1 MIMPLPTCTH
11 QWPDKIT
18 QRQYWLAVQ
27 LDALSLSYTLNHPT
41 PHLLADLSLIQE
53 LYPRQLS
60 AEHLSSRL
68 PVLTGEAQAARNI
81 DIDSIGLHKKDKH
94 LQKSQQSY
102 GSAAVLA
109 H

>member
-1 MIMPLPTCTH
+1 MLTSPF
-11 QWPDKIT
+11 
-18 QRQYWLAVQ
+18 YWLAVQ
-27 LDALSLSYTLNHPT
+27 LDALSLSYTFNHPT
-41 PHLLADLSLIQE
+41 PQLLTDLSLIQE

-81 DIDSIGLHKKDKH
+81 DINSIGLHKKDKH
-94 LQKSQQSY
+94 LQQSQQSY
-102 GSAAVLA
+102 GSAAALA